1 MTLVDTSVWIQFI
14 EGGDHWTKK
23 RLKEKIE
30 DRETIAFLDLILLE
44 IVQGIRSRKE
54 RERIERKFG
63 VLTCLA
69 VKRSSVMLAAEIYQE
84 LKKNGVTIRSI
95 IDCLIAAVAT
105 ETGAIILHR
114 DRDFDQIEQHY
125 PIVVEKP

>member
-44 IVQGIRSRKE
+44 IVQGIRLRKE

-69 VKRSSVMLAAEIYQE
+69 VKRSSVMLAGEIYQE